1 MDQARDNSMSRI
13 GHRNRLR
20 YLEIVDAVVYV
31 DLIAE
36 LVTRRRLGAPGSVL
50 FIRDQH
56 GVRLDDPDCV
66 PDGMARS
73 PSGISEVNYDVG
85 SRLRSSAIALLLHNR
100 ETGATHRVATDAGIE
115 ATPEIGPP
123 RRRCFTVQFSAAV
136 AFDLEKTVRSDAP
149 IGAWDVFTE
158 LRTLGTATTAPVG
171 PYRDKAQ
178 VDHIAADSEL
188 ADRRRVR
195 ATLSGFGPQLALQLL
210 EPRD

>member
-1 MDQARDNSMSRI
+1 MDQAHDYSMSRI

-36 LVTRRRLGAPGSVL
+36 LVTRRRLSAPGSVL
-50 FIRDQH
+50 FVRDQR

-66 PDGMARS
+66 PDGMSRA
-73 PSGISEVNYDVG
+73 PSGLPEINHDVG
-85 SRLRSSAIALLLHNR
+85 SRLRGSAIVLLLHNR
-100 ETGATHRVATDAGIE
+100 ETGATHRIATEAGIE

-123 RRRCFTVQFSAAV
+123 RRRCFTVQFSATV
-136 AFDLEKTVRSDAP
+136 AFDLAETVRSDAP

-171 PYRDKAQ
+171 PFRDKAQ
-178 VDHIAADSEL
+178 VDHIAAESEL
-188 ADRRRVR
+188 PDRRRVR
-195 ATLSGFGPQLALQLL
+195 ATLTGFGPQLALQLL